1 MLRLNTGR
9 GREGVAESPVPAA
22 WIGAGFVRVGLVKYH
37 FECWLWQRF
46 YFSRRLGSCY
56 EKEPG
61 GFFFASVVLFS
72 STW

>member
-22 WIGAGFVRVGLVKYH
+22 WIGAG